1 MTSPDPIPL
10 GAYRG
15 FGMVMRFDSISREYR
30 VTLSNKMSYTVSLGT
45 DLYGNITRLD
55 NALAGIEAKRG
66 AACEE
71 LENAKQQLA
80 TAQEQV
86 NRPFPQ
92 EDELRTKSARL
103 DELNIALN
111 LDKPDNED
119 MDSGEELPKVG

>member
-1 MTSPDPIPL
+1 MATSPAWTTAL
-10 GAYRG
+10 RHRG
-15 FGMVMRFDSISREYR
+15 
-30 VTLSNKMSYTVSLGT
+30 
-45 DLYGNITRLD
+45 
-55 NALAGIEAKRG
+55 KRG